1 MKPRTKAKLR
11 LSNDGLRYSQK
22 VLKEMQKES
31 DRATAILLGAELDD
45 ILEQILSKRL
55 LPPKSKSA
63 RLLERDSPLGS
74 FSARIELTYRLGLIN
89 PLVHGEL
96 HLIRKIR
103 NEFAHKK
110 AGISFTTHAVSEQTS
125 QLVFSKAM
133 KHFFLKKYKEPLN
146 PDSRSRFVCSGAILL
161 WWLTLLQE
169 RVTRVRV
176 LPDVGS

>member
-1 MKPRTKAKLR
+1 MKPRKKLELR
-11 LSNDGLRYSQK
+11 LSNEGLSYAQK
-22 VLKEMQKES
+22 VLKEMQKDS

-45 ILEQILSKRL
+45 ILQQILSKRL

-63 RLLERDSPLGS
+63 RLLEQDSPMGS
-74 FSARIELTYRLGLIN
+74 FSARIELAYRLGLIN

-110 AGISFTTHAVSEQTS
+110 AGFSFKTQAIS
-125 QLVFSKAM
+125 QLTSALALPKAVNQ
-133 KHFFLKKYKEPLN
+133 FFLKKHKEPFN

-161 WWLTLLQE
+161 WRLTILQE
-169 RVTRVRV
+169 QVKRIRV
-176 LPDVGS
+176 LPDIVF